1 MFLSFYLCYC
11 KVGFT
16 YMDGAGVGYVS
27 QLCLKQGDQVI
38 LNLVF
43 ILETVIRIKIKICI
57 NQTDVNTTMISH
69 LFNP

>member
-1 MFLSFYLCYC
+1 
-11 KVGFT
+11 
-16 YMDGAGVGYVS
+16 MDGAGVGYVS